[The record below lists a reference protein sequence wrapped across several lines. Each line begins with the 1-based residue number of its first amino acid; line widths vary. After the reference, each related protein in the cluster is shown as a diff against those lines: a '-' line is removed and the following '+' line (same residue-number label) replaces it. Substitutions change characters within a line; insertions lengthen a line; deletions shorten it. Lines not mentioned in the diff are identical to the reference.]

1 MPLYIDDNDTKV
13 LPDTT
18 DLLKNFLYTDPDAT
32 EDGENE
38 LPSSFEGTAQ
48 VLGTVYDETGARVDT
63 DFRAEGGSL
72 DQKIT
77 SDSDGL
83 HAEIFN
89 HQSDFYKKGYTDIV
103 SAFQLSDPT
112 NNNAPLPFVLIRE
125 RSGGDA
131 GTGGVHMIGLDGS
144 GYLTMDKDHTT
155 SGLTKDLQTEPQSQ
169 ARENDILK
177 MRALQSS

>member
-1 MPLYIDDNDTKV
+1 MPLYVDENDTNI
-13 LPDTT
+13 LPDSS
-18 DLLKNFLYTDPDAT
+18 DLLKNFLYTDPTAVT
-32 EDGENE
+32 DGENE
-38 LPSSFEGTAQ
+38 LPASFYQNAQ
-48 VLGTVYDETGARVDT
+48 VLGTVYDNTGAKVPT
-63 DFRAEGGSL
+63 SFSAAGGTL

-77 SDSDGL
+77 SDSDGI

-89 HQSDFYKKGYTDIV
+89 HQSNFYKKGYTDIV

-112 NNNAPLPFVLIRE
+112 NQDAPLPFVLIRE
-125 RSGGDA
+125 RSGGDS

-144 GYLTMDKDHTT
+144 GYLTMENAT
-155 SGLTKDLQTEPQSQ
+155 SGLPRDLQSLPRTQ